1 MSRAALLPAR
11 RALAALVLVLA
22 ALAAAG
28 CQKPKPSILVI
39 SIDSLRADEVTRV
52 ENGRPVAPTLAA
64 FAKESVRFTN
74 ALSAAPW
81 TTPSMMAV
89 MTGMPAPAHGVEE
102 HDRALAAS
110 VPLLAE
116 RLRQARWRTG
126 AVSPALTL
134 RPEYGFSR
142 GFDDYDFEP
151 LGHDV
156 VTSPKLSGKTLHLLD
171 RYKDDRFLVWV
182 HFWDPHYNYIPPAP
196 YDAQYRVGV
205 KPDREDVQCLKWIE
219 NPLPADGALY
229 LHGQYR
235 GEIAYTD
242 KFVRE
247 ILDHL
252 EQLGRADDTI
262 VVILGDHGESFQ
274 AHGWLGHTIRVDQ
287 DMTHVPIMIRWP
299 GRLAPAEIG
308 AAAEIAQI
316 GPTLLKL
323 AGLPYQ
329 DFGLVPPLPLAPAE
343 AAADSSAL
351 TQTLRMGCYTGLVQ
365 GKWKYQ
371 LDHRTCAETLFDLSA
386 DPGETRDLAAQGGPA
401 LAAMRGALRARFEAI
416 AAAKVPR
423 AMLPQQLIDETEAA
437 LRSIGYVQAVQG
449 NAGEGAE
456 IVCEALPDPTKYKH
470 DAFGDLQVFQPCA
483 ADGAPRCLQQL
494 P

>member
-1 MSRAALLPAR
+1 MTFPKRSAIIPV
-11 RALAALVLVLA
+11 AALVAVAVLA
-22 ALAAAG
+22 CTG
-28 CQKPKPSILVI
+28 CSKPKPSILII
-39 SIDSLRADEVTRV
+39 SIDSLRADEVARV

-64 FAKESVRFTN
+64 FERESIRFPN

-89 MTGMPAPAHGVEE
+89 MTGLPAPAHGVEE
-102 HDRALAAS
+102 HDRALAPS
-110 VPLLAE
+110 VPVLAE
-116 RLRQARWRTG
+116 RLQKARWRTG

-134 RPEYGFSR
+134 RPEYGFAR
-142 GFDDYDFEP
+142 GFDDYEFEP

-171 RYKDDRFLVWV
+171 RYKDDRFLLWV

-196 YDAQYRVGV
+196 YDEQFRIGV
-205 KPDREDVQCLKWIE
+205 EPARQDVQCLKWIE
-219 NPLPADGALY
+219 NPLPPDGALY

-235 GEIAYTD
+235 GEIAFTD

-247 ILDHL
+247 ILEHL
-252 EQLGRADDTI
+252 EQLGRAKDTI

-274 AHGWLGHTIRVDQ
+274 GHGWLGHTIRVDQ

-299 GRLAPAEIG
+299 GHLVPAEIG
-308 AAAEIAQI
+308 GAVEIAQI

-323 AGLPYQ
+323 AGLPYE
-329 DFGLVPPLPLAPAE
+329 DFGLVKPLPLAPADAVAE
-343 AAADSSAL
+343 STAL

-371 LDHRTCAETLFDLSA
+371 LDHRTCGETLFDLA
-386 DPGETRDLAAQGGPA
+386 TDPGETSDIAPREAQA
-401 LAAMRGALRARFEAI
+401 LAAMRAALRARFDAI
-416 AAAKVPR
+416 AAARIPH
-423 AMLPQQLIDETEAA
+423 AMLPRELIDETEAA
-437 LRSIGYVQAVQG
+437 LRSIGYVQAPKGQ
-449 NAGEGAE
+449 AGQGAE

-483 ADGAPRCLQQL
+483 PDGAQRCLQRL

>member
-1 MSRAALLPAR
+1 MRRRRPVAGAIIAAC
-11 RALAALVLVLA
+11 AL
-22 ALAAAG
+22 LAAAG
-28 CQKPKPSILVI
+28 CNKPKPSILVI
-39 SIDSLRADEVTRV
+39 SIDSLRADEVARV
-52 ENGRPVAPTLAA
+52 ENDRPVAPALAA
-64 FAKESVRFTN
+64 FARESVRFTS

-89 MTGMPAPAHGVEE
+89 MTGLPAPAHGVEE
-102 HDRALAAS
+102 HDRALAPS
-110 VPLLAE
+110 VPVLAE
-116 RLRQARWRTG
+116 LLQRARWRTG

-134 RPEYGFSR
+134 RPEYGFAR

-156 VTSPKLSGKTLHLLD
+156 ITSPKLAGKTLHLLD
-171 RYKDDRFLVWV
+171 RYKDDRFMIWV

-196 YDAQYRVGV
+196 FDEQYRIGV
-205 KPDREDVQCLKWIE
+205 KPAREDVQCLKWIE
-219 NPLPADGALY
+219 NPLPPEGALY

-247 ILDHL
+247 ILEHL
-252 EQLGRADDTI
+252 EKLGRADDTI

-299 GRLAPAEIG
+299 GHLAPAEIG
-308 AAAEIAQI
+308 GAVEIAQI

-323 AGLPYQ
+323 AGLPHEG
-329 DFGLVPPLPLAPAE
+329 FGLVKPLPLTPAD
-343 AAADSSAL
+343 AVADASAL
-351 TQTLRMGCYTGLVQ
+351 TQTLRMGCFTGLLK
-365 GKWKYQ
+365 GRWKYQ
-371 LDHRTCAETLFDLSA
+371 LDHRTCGERLFDVSA
-386 DPGETRDLAAQGGPA
+386 DPGETSDRAPQEAQA
-401 LAAMRGALRARFEAI
+401 LAAMRGALRDRFDEI
-416 AAAKVPR
+416 AAAKVPH

-437 LRSIGYVQAVQG
+437 LRSIGYVQAATG
-449 NAGEGAE
+449 EAGQGAE

-483 ADGAPRCLQQL
+483 PDGAQRCLQRL

>member
-1 MSRAALLPAR
+1 MTRPATR
-11 RALAALVLVLA
+11 STLAA
-22 ALAAAG
+22 ALAAAALLASLLCANG
-28 CQKPKPSILVI
+28 CQAQKPSILII
-39 SIDSLRADEVTRV
+39 SIDSLRADEVARV

-64 FAKESVRFTN
+64 FARESVRFTS

-102 HDRALAAS
+102 HDRALDPS

-116 RLRQARWRTG
+116 RLQRAGWRTG

-134 RPEYGFSR
+134 RPEYGFAR

-171 RYKDDRFLVWV
+171 RFKDDRFLVWV

-196 YDAQYRVGV
+196 YDEQYRIGV
-205 KPDREDVQCLKWIE
+205 KPAREDVQCLKWIE
-219 NPLPADGALY
+219 NPLPPEGALY

-235 GEIAYTD
+235 GEIAYND

-299 GRLAPAEIG
+299 GHLAPGEIG
-308 AAAEIAQI
+308 GAVEIAQI

-323 AGLPYQ
+323 AGLRHQ
-329 DFGLVPPLPLAPAE
+329 EFGLVKPLPLTPAE
-343 AAADSSAL
+343 ACADSSAL
-351 TQTLRMGCYTGLVQ
+351 TQTLRMGCYTGLLR

-371 LDHRTCAETLFDLSA
+371 LDHRTCGETLFDLST
-386 DPGETRDLAAQGGPA
+386 DPGETADLAPREGQA
-401 LAAMRGALRARFEAI
+401 LAAMREALRSRFEAI
-416 AAAKVPR
+416 AAAEVR
-423 AMLPQQLIDETEAA
+423 HGTLPERLIDETEAA
-437 LRSIGYVQAVQG
+437 LRSIGYIQG
-449 NAGEGAE
+449 PTSSGQPGE

-470 DAFGDLQVFQPCA
+470 DSFGDLQVFQPCDP
-483 ADGAPRCLQQL
+483 DGAPRCLQRL

>member
-1 MSRAALLPAR
+1 MRQR
-11 RALAALVLVLA
+11 RPGLVMTTILAAFTLLA
-22 ALAAAG
+22 ATG
-28 CQKPKPSILVI
+28 CRKQKPSILLI
-39 SIDSLRADEVTRV
+39 SIDSLRADEVARV

-64 FAKESVRFTN
+64 FAKESVRFTS
-74 ALSAAPW
+74 ALAAAPW

-102 HDRALAAS
+102 HDRALAPS
-110 VPLLAE
+110 VPVLAE
-116 RLRQARWRTG
+116 RLQRARWRTG

-171 RYKDDRFLVWV
+171 RYKDDRFMVWV

-196 YDAQYRVGV
+196 YDAQYRTGV
-205 KPDREDVQCLKWIE
+205 KPAREDVQCLKWIE
-219 NPLPADGALY
+219 NPLPPDGALY

-242 KFVRE
+242 RFVRE
-247 ILDHL
+247 ILDNL

-299 GRLAPAEIG
+299 GHLAPAEIDG
-308 AAAEIAQI
+308 AVEIAQI

-323 AGLPYQ
+323 TGLPHE
-329 DFGLVPPLPLAPAE
+329 DFGLAKPLPLTPAD
-343 AAADSSAL
+343 AAQDASAL
-351 TQTLRMGCYTGLVQ
+351 TRTLRMGCYTGLLQ

-371 LDHRTCAETLFDLSA
+371 LDHRTCGETLFDLSA
-386 DPGETRDLAAQGGPA
+386 DPGETHDLAPREAQA
-401 LAAMRGALRARFEAI
+401 LAALRNALRARFDEI
-416 AAAKVPR
+416 AAAKVPH

-437 LRSIGYVQAVQG
+437 LRSIGYVQAATGGSGQ
-449 NAGEGAE
+449 GAE

-483 ADGAPRCLQQL
+483 PDGAQRCLQQL